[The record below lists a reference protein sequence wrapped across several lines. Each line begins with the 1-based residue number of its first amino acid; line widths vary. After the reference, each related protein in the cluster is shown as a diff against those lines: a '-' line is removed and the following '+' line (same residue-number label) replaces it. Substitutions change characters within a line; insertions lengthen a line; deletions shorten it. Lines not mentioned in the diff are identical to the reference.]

1 MSQVFFLSNSSL
13 LRRVGGGQAVTTG
26 SVLEEL
32 GRASISS
39 AISCTGRHNDKIKWL
54 RGGTQTNIST
64 VRYSP
69 VVRSMKDSVSRGTAM
84 PMALLIPYTLLT
96 SQGATWLVIPAKFS
110 VTFSAVIRASNADIS
125 HFVTVVIHN
134 WMNGEFSG
142 NTKPPTIKVKDEDLN
157 PLLSGNRSYIWVC
170 STGWRTFYCF
180 TSLREEPETTSWEAL
195 TQLQLLLSWG
205 QQANHVRR
213 LLSAQTLLLCFL
225 QVMQEPCS
233 LIQFLLDTQSICD
246 REKYDTG
253 GLMFPPVTSH
263 RPPSCPWVH
272 MWNTMHSFILL
283 PAWTRPLFIRVASRE
298 QMSAG
303 WI

>member
-1 MSQVFFLSNSSL
+1 M
-13 LRRVGGGQAVTTG
+13 TTG

-32 GRASISS
+32 GRASVSS
-39 AISCTGRHNDKIKWL
+39 AISCTGRNNDNIQCL
-54 RGGTQTNIST
+54 RGNTQTNIS
-64 VRYSP
+64 RGRCSP
-69 VVRSMKDSVSRGTAM
+69 GVRSMKDSVSRGTAM

-110 VTFSAVIRASNADIS
+110 VTFSAVIRASNADIG
-125 HFVTVVIHN
+125 HFVTAVTRN

-142 NTKPPTIKVKDEDLN
+142 STKQPTIQVKDEESN
-157 PLLSGNRSYIWVC
+157 PLWSGIRSYIWEC
-170 STGWRTFYCF
+170 SIGWGTFYWF
-180 TSLREEPETTSWEAL
+180 TRLSEEPEETASWEAL

-246 REKYDTG
+246 KRGIWHRWVNVSSGYLT
-253 GLMFPPVTSH
+253 LTPHPPSPPVLGCICGTQ
-263 RPPSCPWVH
+263 CI
-272 MWNTMHSFILL
+272 HSFSSLHEL
-283 PAWTRPLFIRVASRE
+283 GLCSSEWWAENKCQQDDFKSWWVKDSEKLVFV
-298 QMSAG
+298 
-303 WI
+303 